1 MFTSLHKKISK
12 KKSSWCRD
20 ISMHECTGWQ
30 STQTRSAMYAHS
42 DMHVH
47 SITWPHY
54 ATIASLHKYSS
65 KFSANWCATATYVG
79 AGWLLPWP
87 CYRVHITVC
96 MALLVCVLCQPVRS
110 CIETSLHQLD
120 FFSVT
125 RCRPRACGWCVIRAR
140 VELVASPDH
149 TLYAGSERG
158 VEGVVW
164 GRD

>member
-1 MFTSLHKKISK
+1 
-12 KKSSWCRD
+12 
-20 ISMHECTGWQ
+20 
-30 STQTRSAMYAHS
+30 MYAHS

-125 RCRPRACGWCVIRAR
+125 RCRPRALRLMRHPRTCRISRVAR
-140 VELVASPDH
+140 PHPLRR
-149 TLYAGSERG
+149 LRQRG
-158 VEGVVW
+158 LEGVVW